1 MVSLNRRPQAA
12 ITSVVFA
19 CVVFQQGAGLINH
32 RQSAGDAFRD
42 DEAVITGG
50 PLTFPQ
56 CLFSGLNQ
64 GRQQFSRD
72 GHRRFSLTL
81 LIISITAAEEI
92 PDSVLW
98 SSGMSS
104 MRARRS

>member
-1 MVSLNRRPQAA
+1 MNSLYRRPEAA
-12 ITSVVFA
+12 ITSVVFV

-32 RQSAGDAFRD
+32 LLTAGDAFRD
-42 DEAVITGG
+42 GEAMIPGG
-50 PLTFPQ
+50 PFTFPQ

-92 PDSVLW
+92 PDSVRW